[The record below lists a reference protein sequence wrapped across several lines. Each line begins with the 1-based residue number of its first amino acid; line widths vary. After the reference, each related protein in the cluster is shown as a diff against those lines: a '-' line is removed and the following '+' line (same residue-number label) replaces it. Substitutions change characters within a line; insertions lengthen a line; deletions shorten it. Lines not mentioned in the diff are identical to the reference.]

1 MILFHAKLLVILLLL
16 LLQAYAFIMPDG
28 PWTLP
33 VFPTQINVN
42 YSELTDVPLD
52 ILFNGKRI
60 PRILWTSMKD
70 NPPKSFDQMSP
81 HYQTMHQKN
90 AANNWTFIFCDNN
103 CVDNFF
109 EKHWKGTK
117 TYWVYKS
124 LNRDIGVQAAD
135 LWRYCALWYYGGF
148 YLDDDSIISKALDSC
163 IHPEGITHSLPY
175 LRTDSPTYS
184 LTHSHCRY
192 DDNIE

>member
-1 MILFHAKLLVILLLL
+1 
-16 LLQAYAFIMPDG
+16 MPDG
-28 PWTLP
+28 PPWTLP
-33 VFPTQINVN
+33 VFPTQIKVD
-42 YSELTDVPLD
+42 YSEITDVPLD
-52 ILFNGKRI
+52 VLFNGKRI

-81 HYQTMHQKN
+81 HYQTMHQQN

-117 TYWVYKS
+117 TFWVYKS
-124 LNRDIGVQAAD
+124 LNRDIGVQIAD
-135 LWRYCALWYYGGF
+135 LWRYCALWYYGGL
-148 YLDDDSIISKALDSC
+148 YLDDDSSISKVFDSC
-163 IHPEGITHSLPY
+163 IHPEGITQSLPYLRADSPTYSLPY

-184 LTHSHCRY
+184 LRYLRAHSLAL
-192 DDNIE
+192 